1 MVIVKGKDRASL
13 SSRYKI
19 TFESADKQILI
30 ERKLASVMPEF
41 VSMHS
46 GKLKTTA
53 VVVDHFKHTLIGL
66 LSEKK
71 KENFD
76 ARLEYILL
84 DGVA

>member
-1 MVIVKGKDRASL
+1 M
-13 SSRYKI
+13 
-19 TFESADKQILI
+19 FESADKQVQI
-30 ERKLASVMPEF
+30 EWKWVSVMPEF
-41 VSMHS
+41 VSMRS

-53 VVVDHFKHTLIGL
+53 VVVDHLKHALIGL